1 MSNSGRSS
9 GVSPSG
15 RQSGKPSGSQN
26 SGKKQKKREGG
37 AQPIWV
43 WVALAV
49 AILLIGV
56 LIYNL
61 INNLETSPASSPS
74 PSPSPALSEC
84 NLGWYDDQSGRKP
97 ASGGCECP
105 EGTVKKLWTAI
116 FPDNEPGVFTSTWR
130 CESTSGETPPSPGV
144 APSPSPGVAPSP
156 SQAPPQA
163 PPPQAPPP
171 QAPPPQAPPPQAQT
185 PPAPPQPLSCTGDNL
200 VALARRTNTDII
212 DTSGGGDACTL
223 LPVMA
228 ALDSVRCVEL
238 YTPLG
243 EDYHQCI
250 PNLNSTP
257 SNCMIGPE
265 CMVGSEI

>member
-15 RQSGKPSGSQN
+15 RQSGSQN
-26 SGKKQKKREGG
+26 SGKKQKKSEEG

-49 AILLIGV
+49 AIFLICV

-61 INNLETSPASSPS
+61 INNLETSAASS

-84 NLGWYDDQSGRKP
+84 NLGWYDNQSGSRSGKP

-116 FPDNEPGVFTSTWR
+116 FPDHEPGVFTSTWR

-144 APSPSPGVAPSP
+144 APSPSPGVAP
-156 SQAPPQA
+156 
-163 PPPQAPPP
+163 
-171 QAPPPQAPPPQAQT
+171 
-185 PPAPPQPLSCTGDNL
+185 
-200 VALARRTNTDII
+200 
-212 DTSGGGDACTL
+212 
-223 LPVMA
+223 
-228 ALDSVRCVEL
+228 
-238 YTPLG
+238 
-243 EDYHQCI
+243 
-250 PNLNSTP
+250 
-257 SNCMIGPE
+257 
-265 CMVGSEI
+265 